1 MSVLRTS
8 ARVAVLIGAVGS
20 VGLTLYAGRQNPSNL
35 LMVAFAIWVLSPFV
49 LIILVDSAS
58 IRWPFLSRPVLNG
71 ATLAVTAISLVVYT
85 ARVLRPPKAQAAFV
99 FVVVPP
105 VCWFLIA
112 GALAGSAWS
121 SRRQSKP

>member
-1 MSVLRTS
+1 MNALRAS

-20 VGLTLYAGRQNPSNL
+20 VGLTLYAGRQNPSSL

-49 LIILVDSAS
+49 LIILLDSAS
-58 IRWPFLSRPVLNG
+58 PRWPFLSRPALNV
-71 ATLAVTAISLVVYT
+71 ATLTVTAISLVAYV

-112 GALAGSAWS
+112 GAVAGAAWS